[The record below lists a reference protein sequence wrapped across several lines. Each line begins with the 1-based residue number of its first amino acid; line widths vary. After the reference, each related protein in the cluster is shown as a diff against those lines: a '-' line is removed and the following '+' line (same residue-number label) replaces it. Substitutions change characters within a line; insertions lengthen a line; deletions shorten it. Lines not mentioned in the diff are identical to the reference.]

1 MQNPEKEQ
9 LVIEINKAKPEDAE
23 EINNV
28 YYKTWLDTY
37 PNEEIGITVE
47 DIEDSFKDSF
57 SKEYLDQVREK
68 IMETTGK
75 AMRLVAKKDDLIV
88 GVATMARNEDN
99 NQLRTIYVLP
109 EFQGQGVGKKLW
121 TEAKKFC
128 DPTKDIIVNVA
139 VYSQKTIEF
148 YKNIGFEDTGK
159 RFTDEQFKTKSG
171 AVIPEMEMVIKAE

>member
-88 GVATMARNEDN
+88 GIGSDALVNKTPEEVSKIINTQIEAVNEFILKLETTLSEISSKILKT
-99 NQLRTIYVLP
+99 QL
-109 EFQGQGVGKKLW
+109 
-121 TEAKKFC
+121 EASK
-128 DPTKDIIVNVA
+128 
-139 VYSQKTIEF
+139 E
-148 YKNIGFEDTGK
+148 
-159 RFTDEQFKTKSG
+159 
-171 AVIPEMEMVIKAE
+171 